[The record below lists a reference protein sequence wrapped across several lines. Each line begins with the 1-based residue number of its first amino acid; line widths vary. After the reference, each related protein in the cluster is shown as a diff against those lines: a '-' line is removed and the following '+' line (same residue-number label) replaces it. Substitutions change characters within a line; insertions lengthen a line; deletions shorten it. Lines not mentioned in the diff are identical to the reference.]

1 MKKTL
6 KHLLLCATLLLLTAV
21 PAASMNITNYAANP
35 DSFFEPLLDM
45 FATGANSGLG
55 ASTTTGK
62 LLTFGVQANMTINPN
77 EDILAQAE
85 NKENYTLPLLFANI
99 KLGRLTVFAR
109 GLFIKQD
116 NIDFKYYGGGL
127 AFTLIKGAKFFP
139 AIRLLGAYHRCEA
152 EGAFFELQSIT
163 AAAIADYK
171 LPLPILNLSVFA
183 VAGYERNMLKTT
195 WDEGVVLSPN
205 KDLGMDRPRVSL
217 GARLGLLKL
226 LSISYEFTYLPN
238 MNHNLSVSVHL

>member
-85 NKENYTLPLLFANI
+85 NKENYTL
-99 KLGRLTVFAR
+99 
-109 GLFIKQD
+109 
-116 NIDFKYYGGGL
+116 
-127 AFTLIKGAKFFP
+127 
-139 AIRLLGAYHRCEA
+139 RC
-152 EGAFFELQSIT
+152 SSPT
-163 AAAIADYK
+163 
-171 LPLPILNLSVFA
+171 SSW
-183 VAGYERNMLKTT
+183 AG
-195 WDEGVVLSPN
+195 
-205 KDLGMDRPRVSL
+205 
-217 GARLGLLKL
+217 
-226 LSISYEFTYLPN
+226 
-238 MNHNLSVSVHL
+238 